1 MQKDT
6 NQPLHS
12 SSPQLE
18 AATKANKKEKVIKP
32 SYIILTESE
41 YEQSITSKK
50 SKNFSSYVD
59 FNNKIKVKL
68 PWWKKMFNIEYPLV
82 KGMLKSL
89 KIIAE
94 FIIVAW
100 IVITATFFLI
110 NSVPG
115 SMTISANLDDAQR
128 IAIEEKYGLNLPI
141 GKRYGI
147 YLANLIRG
155 DFGLSFSVFPG
166 SSINSFIWVRFLKS
180 FYIGIFS
187 VILTL
192 GIGIPIG
199 VYVGMNPN
207 KLPDHLATIF
217 VSIFSSIPS
226 LVFALLL
233 LLIGRAIGI
242 PYIFDEKNLITYI
255 LPGFALSLGSI
266 IVYIKYIR
274 SELNRELNSQH
285 AKFCYLKGMTKRHF
299 VWKHALKPSLF
310 PIATFFPVVIFGSF
324 IGSMFVEQIFIITG
338 SGGLLLQAITSK
350 DYNIILFMVSL
361 FSLIT
366 ILSYTLRDVL
376 YELIDPRVRK
386 RG

>member
-1 MQKDT
+1 MQKYNDFQILD
-6 NQPLHS
+6 NEQIS
-12 SSPQLE
+12 ELE
-18 AATKANKKEKVIKP
+18 KNKKI
-32 SYIILTESE
+32 
-41 YEQSITSKK
+41 
-50 SKNFSSYVD
+50 NFHNSYVD
-59 FNNKIKVKL
+59 FENKIKFKL
-68 PWWKKMFNIEYPLV
+68 PWYKRIFNIQRGYV
-82 KGMLKSL
+82 KGIVKSSKMIL
-89 KIIAE
+89 E
-94 FIIVAW
+94 FLVVAW

-115 SMTISANLDDAQR
+115 SMTVSANLPDAQKK
-128 IAIEEKYGLNLPI
+128 AIEALYGLDLPI
-141 GKRYGI
+141 WQRYGV
-147 YLANLIRG
+147 YLKNFIRG
-155 DFGLSFSVFPG
+155 DFGISFSVFPG
-166 SSINSFIWVRFLKS
+166 AKINDFIWVRFLKS

-187 VILTL
+187 VLLTL

-199 VYVGMNPN
+199 VYVGMNPD
-207 KLPDHLATIF
+207 KLPDHIATVF

-233 LLIGRAIGI
+233 LLIGREMNL
-242 PYIFDEKNLITYI
+242 PYIFNEKNIATYV
-255 LPGFALSLGSI
+255 LPGLALSLGSI

-274 SELNRELNSQH
+274 AELNRELNSQH
-285 AKFCYLKGMTKRHF
+285 AKFCYLKGLSKTRF

-324 IGSMFVEQIFIITG
+324 IGSMFVEQIFVITG

-386 RG
+386 RK

>member
-1 MQKDT
+1 MNSNEN
-6 NQPLHS
+6 NQF
-12 SSPQLE
+12 QIFDEQEIKNLE
-18 AATKANKKEKVIKP
+18 
-32 SYIILTESE
+32 
-41 YEQSITSKK
+41 TSKK
-50 SKNFSSYVD
+50 VTYNHSFVD
-59 FNNKIKVKL
+59 FENKIKIKI
-68 PWWKKMFNIEYPLV
+68 PWYKKILNIQNPAIKGVNKALLMILEFLV
-82 KGMLKSL
+82 
-89 KIIAE
+89 
-94 FIIVAW
+94 VAW
-100 IVITATFFLI
+100 IVITITFFLI

-115 SMTISANLDDAQR
+115 STAISSNLDDAQKK
-128 IAIEEKYGLNLPI
+128 AIEAQYGLNLPLWQ
-141 GKRYGI
+141 RYGI
-147 YLANLIRG
+147 YLKNLLRG

-166 SSINSFIWVRFLKS
+166 SKINDFIWVRFLKS

-199 VYVGMNPN
+199 VYGGMNPD
-207 KLPDHLATIF
+207 KLPDHIATVV

-233 LLIGRAIGI
+233 LLIGRALNI
-242 PYIFDEKNLITYI
+242 PYLFDEKNLATYV
-255 LPGFALSLGSI
+255 LPGLALSLGSI

-274 SELNRELNSQH
+274 AELNRELNSQH
-285 AKFCYLKGMTKRHF
+285 AKFCYLKGLSKTRF

-324 IGSMFVEQIFIITG
+324 IGSLFVEQIFVITG

-386 RG
+386 KR